1 MVHLGE
7 VSPPIWDTIIEECT
21 SQLKDFEEEDLL
33 QAAENWRRQANRRK
47 FDRELFSRYGFLKDL
62 ILHPR
67 FQYAKHFLEEHAT
80 FDFLMG
86 DPLLPMSTAVILM
99 FMMHKRVKSDVLV
112 LVGLFIFNVNPF
124 YVCIAAFLLWLF
136 TFSSKPKQHKRIRVK
151 STAPTIDQMSETK
164 ATQLTANNALSNKR
178 DTDFDHVLVG
188 SDVGTLYTA
197 ALLSKNGHRCC
208 VLQLAHSAATE
219 IYPDG
224 APCAAPLLNVSVGK
238 VERYQSLLDVV
249 LSDGCDRVLFSPVG
263 SEDDGYT
270 SALIRTLYHTA
281 TNPHLSTKSVAKRS
295 CLCTYLRVG
304 EQSLA
309 HDLCSSIPVDK
320 SVLVTQLE
328 RFRSTVR
335 LLTSYLISRA
345 VPWSVLE
352 SSSLRK
358 SDAFKEFTDLS
369 SSPLENL
376 LHSGNGFDNSE
387 LKDVLS
393 SIASIGADET
403 LPCSDCSGY
412 MLSHALTSTAEG
424 SFYPAGGSASIEAS
438 LIQTVRR
445 AGGMVYCNVDLK
457 EILLE
462 EVGNSSSGSSS
473 GGNSSGSIRAV
484 GVSVA
489 IPDNSSSDVVFR
501 GSHSVVS
508 GLGLLP
514 SLTKLLPPEA
524 MSVGMQQII
533 APLQASRPKVSVVYW
548 LRGGRDDLEIRSTD
562 YYELGVS
569 RDYCDS
575 AVDAFTQKERYA
587 DSYVH
592 VWSPSAK
599 DSAWKY
605 K

>member
-1 MVHLGE
+1 
-7 VSPPIWDTIIEECT
+7 
-21 SQLKDFEEEDLL
+21 
-33 QAAENWRRQANRRK
+33 
-47 FDRELFSRYGFLKDL
+47 
-62 ILHPR
+62 
-67 FQYAKHFLEEHAT
+67 
-80 FDFLMG
+80 
-86 DPLLPMSTAVILM
+86 
-99 FMMHKRVKSDVLV
+99 
-112 LVGLFIFNVNPF
+112 
-124 YVCIAAFLLWLF
+124 
-136 TFSSKPKQHKRIRVK
+136 
-151 STAPTIDQMSETK
+151 
-164 ATQLTANNALSNKR
+164 
-178 DTDFDHVLVG
+178 
-188 SDVGTLYTA
+188 
-197 ALLSKNGHRCC
+197 
-208 VLQLAHSAATE
+208 
-219 IYPDG
+219 
-224 APCAAPLLNVSVGK
+224 
-238 VERYQSLLDVV
+238 
-249 LSDGCDRVLFSPVG
+249 
-263 SEDDGYT
+263 
-270 SALIRTLYHTA
+270 
-281 TNPHLSTKSVAKRS
+281 
-295 CLCTYLRVG
+295 
-304 EQSLA
+304 
-309 HDLCSSIPVDK
+309 
-320 SVLVTQLE
+320 
-328 RFRSTVR
+328 
-335 LLTSYLISRA
+335 
-345 VPWSVLE
+345 
-352 SSSLRK
+352 
-358 SDAFKEFTDLS
+358 
-369 SSPLENL
+369 
-376 LHSGNGFDNSE
+376 
-387 LKDVLS
+387 
-393 SIASIGADET
+393 
-403 LPCSDCSGY
+403 

-438 LIQTVRR
+438 LIRTVRR

-605 K
+605 KDVQILIVEFLLSEPIVDSKEVVFSTSRETSLQQGGTDQGPTVTGPTVFFSRNKADTHTDPSSNDYINNFKAEVTLSKSKKDKFRQRADCVLRSVYPALESRVELVHVCPSTLPPYLSCTAAKFGCKISSTTEIANFFLTGRDLATAGLAGDLQGGWVAANAILGYSLSDMLASRNVVSDLARL